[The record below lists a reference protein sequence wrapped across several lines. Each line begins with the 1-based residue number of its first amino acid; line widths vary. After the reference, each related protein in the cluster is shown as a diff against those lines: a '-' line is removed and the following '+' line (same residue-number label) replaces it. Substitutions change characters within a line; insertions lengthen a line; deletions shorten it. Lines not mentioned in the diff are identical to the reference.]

1 MSDRELRDL
10 LETTQGELKH
20 AQARLAELETQSTE
34 ALQEQVAA
42 LEAEKA
48 AMHARLEQGDEVR
61 ESWANKLA
69 TLERELGIAR
79 TEQQRLQSQLET
91 VALER
96 KLDVREFRARRA
108 MVLSLMIIG
117 VLLATSIAMLIFF
130 ITRK

>member
-20 AQARLAELETQSTE
+20 AQTRLAELETQSTE
-34 ALQEQVAA
+34 ALQEQVER
-42 LEAEKA
+42 LEAEKE
-48 AMHARLEQGDEVR
+48 AMHARLEQGDAVR

-108 MVLSLMIIG
+108 MVLSLMTIF
-117 VLLATSIAMLIFF
+117 VLLATAVGLLMYFL
-130 ITRK
+130 R